1 MRIFTDT
8 NVLVSAFMT
17 RGLCADLFEIIVAEH
32 ELLIGEPVMTELK
45 RILGKK
51 FRAPAALVERVEAEL
66 RLHTVVPRT
75 RKPLELPIRDK
86 EDPLIVACAL
96 AAKADIFVT
105 GDQELLGLQT
115 VQDMPIISPR
125 TCWQQLHD

>member
-32 ELLIGEPVMTELK
+32 ELLIGEPVITELK

-51 FRAPAALVERVEAEL
+51 FRAPAALIDRVEAEL
-66 RLHTVVPRT
+66 RLHTTIPRP
-75 RKPLELPIRDK
+75 RNPLKLPIRDK

-96 AAKADIFVT
+96 TGNAEIFVT

-115 VQDMPIISPR
+115 VHDMPIISPR

>member
-1 MRIFTDT
+1 
-8 NVLVSAFMT
+8 MT

-51 FRAPAALVERVEAEL
+51 FRAPAALIERVEAEL
-66 RLHTVVPRT
+66 RLRTKIPRPRT
-75 RKPLELPIRDK
+75 SLKLQIRDK
-86 EDPLIVACAL
+86 EDPLIVACAVSGH
-96 AAKADIFVT
+96 AKIFVT

-115 VQDMPIISPR
+115 VHDMPIISPR